1 LTIESVNDTAG
12 PGLAQP
18 AQGSPVLN
26 VQHLG
31 VQLETLD
38 GPLFPVRDVSLNVHA
53 NETVAILGES
63 GSGKS
68 VTSLALMGLL
78 PKDKFSVTAESMTLK
93 DVDLATATEKS
104 WRSIRGSRIA
114 MVFQDPQSSLNP
126 VYTVGSQ
133 IAEMFTLHRGA
144 SRRDARR
151 AALEMMDKV
160 QIPDAANKFDSYPHE
175 FSGGMR
181 QRIVIAI
188 ALSLEPELLI
198 ADEPTTALDVTV
210 QAQIL
215 DLFKEVAR
223 DSNMGTI
230 LITHDIAVAATVADR
245 ISVMYAGRLV
255 EEGPTRRV
263 LEHPAHPYTQG
274 LLAAVPNAAD
284 ARAVLIPIK
293 GSPPNLSSIPS
304 GCAFHTRCPLAR
316 DECAERK
323 PALREIAQ
331 QRSSACFFAEEVM
344 SDAG

>member
-1 LTIESVNDTAG
+1 MNNTNEVG
-12 PGLAQP
+12 PGLGQL
-18 AQGSPVLN
+18 AQGSPVLD
-26 VQHLG
+26 VRHLQ
-31 VQLETLD
+31 VRLETLD
-38 GPLFPVRDVSLNVHA
+38 GPLFPVRDMSLNVSAH
-53 NETVAILGES
+53 ETVAILGES

-78 PKDKFSVTAESMTLK
+78 SKSNFAVSAESMRLK
-93 DVDLATATEKS
+93 DVDLTQATERS

-133 IAEMFTLHRGA
+133 IAEMFTLGRGA

-160 QIPDAANKFDSYPHE
+160 RIPDAANKYDSYPHE

-188 ALSLEPELLI
+188 ALALEPELLI

-210 QAQIL
+210 QARIL
-215 DLFKEVAR
+215 ELFKEVAK
-223 DSNMGTI
+223 DSNMGTV
-230 LITHDIAVAATVADR
+230 LITHDVAVAATVADR

-255 EEGPTRRV
+255 EEGPTRQV

-284 ARAVLIPIK
+284 SRTVLIPIK

-316 DECAERK
+316 EECGEAIPGLRQIADE
-323 PALREIAQ
+323 
-331 QRSSACFFAEEVM
+331 RSSACFFAEEVM
-344 SDAG
+344 ADARA

>member
-1 LTIESVNDTAG
+1 MNNTTVVGSG
-12 PGLAQP
+12 RAQRV
-18 AQGSPVLN
+18 QSSPVLD
-26 VQHLG
+26 VQHLQ
-31 VQLETLD
+31 VRLETLE
-38 GPLFPVRDVSLNVHA
+38 GPLFPVRDMSLNVSAH
-53 NETVAILGES
+53 ETVAILGES

-78 PKDKFSVTAESMTLK
+78 PRETFNVSAESMRLK
-93 DVDLATATEKS
+93 DQDLSIATEKT

-133 IAEMFTLHRGA
+133 IAEMFKLHRGA
-144 SRRDARR
+144 SRQDARR
-151 AALEMMDKV
+151 AALEMMDRV
-160 QIPDAANKFDSYPHE
+160 RIPDAANKYDSYPHE

-188 ALSLEPELLI
+188 ALALDPELLI

-210 QAQIL
+210 QARIL
-215 DLFKEVAR
+215 DLFKEIAKE
-223 DSNMGTI
+223 SNMGTI

-255 EEGPTRRV
+255 EEGPTRQV

-274 LLAAVPNAAD
+274 LLAAVPNSSD
-284 ARAVLIPIK
+284 GRTTLIPIK

-304 GCAFHTRCPLAR
+304 GCAFHTRCPIAR
-316 DECAERK
+316 DECAQGV
-323 PALREIAQ
+323 PALREVSPE
-331 QRSSACFFAEEVM
+331 RSSACFFAEEVM
-344 SDAG
+344 VDAGH